1 MRYTLRINKR
11 RFFYNENLVFLADL
25 YGPVAE
31 FQDRPSNFFRVSY
44 KLKSVTFEN
53 VKSTKQPYLLQETF
67 LDQLYIP
74 LGSSSSE
81 QVWETINKLINSHVL
96 FVKDGNKFYEVI
108 SGPHASIIEN
118 GGLFKPQKTIDWA
131 VDKAKKMIDNNEI

>member
-1 MRYTLRINKR
+1 M
-11 RFFYNENLVFLADL
+11 
-25 YGPVAE
+25 
-31 FQDRPSNFFRVSY
+31 
-44 KLKSVTFEN
+44 
-53 VKSTKQPYLLQETF
+53 QETF
-67 LDQLYIP
+67 LDKLNIS
-74 LGSSSSE
+74 LGGNSNGTK
-81 QVWETINKLINSHVL
+81 VETINKLISSRVL

>member
-1 MRYTLRINKR
+1 MRYTLRINTR

-44 KLKSVTFEN
+44 KLKSVTFDTIR
-53 VKSTKQPYLLQETF
+53 STKQPYLLQETF
-67 LDQLYIP
+67 LDQLNIS
-74 LGSSSSE
+74 LGGNSNGIK
-81 QVWETINKLINSHVL
+81 VETINKLISSCVL